1 MSWVPTEPFP
11 LAKRSPAMR
20 RQSAWMPSPWSVL
33 LPTPTLRPLY
43 SGGLCEPV
51 IITRPSTG
59 SVAAAK

>member
-1 MSWVPTEPFP
+1 
-11 LAKRSPAMR
+11 
-20 RQSAWMPSPWSVL
+20 MPSPWSVL

-43 SGGLCEPV
+43 SGGLWEPV